1 MIALCA
7 LNGLFLIFV
16 LVSVVI
22 EIALNV
28 NDGCAFVAGAGGEV
42 CQGTEQVGDLA
53 RGGAFGAFGTF
64 LGFRFEFLA
73 DTFLDFVG
81 QFFGRQASI
90 IVICKVFNFEFVGSA
105 TQT

>member
-7 LNGLFLIFV
+7 LNGLFLVFV
-16 LVSVVI
+16 FVSVVV

-28 NDGCAFVAGAGGEV
+28 NDGCAFVAGAGREV
-42 CQGTEQVGDLA
+42 CQGAEQVGDLA

-73 DTFLDFVG
+73 DAFLDFTG
-81 QFFGRQASI
+81 KLFGRQTGI
-90 IVICKVFNFEFVGSA
+90 VVICKVFNFEFVGSA
-105 TQT
+105 TQA